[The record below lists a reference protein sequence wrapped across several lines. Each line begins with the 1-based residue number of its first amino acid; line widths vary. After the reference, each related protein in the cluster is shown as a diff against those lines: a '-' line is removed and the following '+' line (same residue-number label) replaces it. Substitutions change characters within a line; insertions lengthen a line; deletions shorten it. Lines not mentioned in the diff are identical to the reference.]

1 MYKMPG
7 RGPASGLSLE
17 DGRTGL
23 IRFIREC
30 RPQGKGPD
38 TMTVVFDGRED
49 VVGVPQA
56 ASDIRVIFTQ
66 GTSADDR
73 IRDLLEDASDPGRV
87 VCVTDDRELALAC
100 RHRGG
105 VVWSVARF
113 LGQGGSKDPGPV
125 SRQGKACR
133 ALPGEEKALSPAA
146 AGRIDRE
153 LSGLWLYRKKA

>member
-1 MYKMPG
+1 MHRMPG
-7 RGPASGLSLE
+7 WDPASGLSLE
-17 DGRTGL
+17 DGRAGL

-49 VVGVPQA
+49 VVGAHADP
-56 ASDIRVIFTQ
+56 DIRVIFTR

-73 IRDLLEDASDPGRV
+73 IRDLLEEAADPRRV
-87 VCVTDDRELALAC
+87 ICVSDDRELADAC

-113 LGQGGSKDPGPV
+113 LGQGRRPAAPAKTRRGSAGGPLE
-125 SRQGKACR
+125 A
-133 ALPGEEKALSPAA
+133 EEKAISPAA

-153 LSGLWLYRKKA
+153 LSGLWLYSKKA